1 MPVAEPAAFRVI
13 GVVEGFYG
21 RVWSEAEREAF
32 LAGLAPFGL
41 NTYLYAPKHEPAL
54 GAALLEPLDKGA
66 SQRLHGLH
74 HACEAQGIRLW
85 AGLHLEPP
93 FDPAL
98 AAHRAAL
105 ARKALQLGRL
115 GVTGFAVLFDDLPV
129 AAAAAAPG
137 TGDPVRGSLAAAQAH
152 AFRALQRSVG
162 GRVPGLQWAVCPG
175 RYTLDPALER
185 QVGAF
190 EPGYLA
196 RLHAALPADVPW
208 LWTGPQVVPATV
220 TGADAQAYLAAAGIA
235 PGARPLWLWDNYPV
249 NDGVLRGKLRLA
261 PLAGRAADLPAHVQ
275 GYLFNPLLQPH
286 LGVLPGATCLA
297 YANDPAGYR
306 PAPAWQAALHET
318 LPPALHEAITE
329 LAALTSP
336 AEATG
341 GAGGASGLA
350 VGGVTG
356 NLPAR
361 LAHAWDS
368 LARGEPIEPYLVID
382 FRRVMTQ
389 LQQQLPAPLREEAM
403 PWMGRL
409 WRALRLVE
417 TSAAG
422 APQEVLAPLRAEFAE
437 WREEAPRPEV
447 LGPWFP

>member
-1 MPVAEPAAFRVI
+1 MAEPAAFGVI

-32 LAGLAPFGL
+32 LAGIGGFGL
-41 NTYLYAPKHEPAL
+41 NTYLYAPKHEAAL
-54 GAALLEPLDKGA
+54 GPALLEPLDKAA
-66 SQRLHGLH
+66 SQRVHRLH
-74 HACEAQGIRLW
+74 HACEERGIRLW

-93 FDPAL
+93 FDAAL
-98 AAHRAAL
+98 PAHRAAL
-105 ARKALQLGRL
+105 ARKALQLSRI
-115 GVTGFAVLFDDLPV
+115 GVTGFAVLFDDLPSAGT
-129 AAAAAAPG
+129 AAAG
-137 TGDPVRGSLAAAQAH
+137 TEDGGRGSLAAAQTH
-152 AFRALQRSVG
+152 AFRALQRSLG
-162 GRVPGLQWAVCPG
+162 GRVPGLHWAVCPG

-196 RLHAALPADVPW
+196 RLHTGLPPGVPW

-220 TGADAQAYLAAAGIA
+220 TGEDAQAYLAAAGIA
-235 PGARPLWLWDNYPV
+235 PGERPLWLWDNYPV

-261 PLAGRAADLPAHVQ
+261 PLTGRAPDLPQHVQ

-297 YANDPAGYR
+297 YASDPAGYR
-306 PAPAWQAALHET
+306 PAPAWQAALHEA
-318 LPPALHEAITE
+318 LPPPLHEAFTE
-329 LAALTSP
+329 LAALTNP
-336 AEATG
+336 ADAAG
-341 GAGGASGLA
+341 GAGGSGLA
-350 VGGVTG
+350 ASLAVSGVTG

-382 FRRVMTQ
+382 FRRVMAQ

-422 APQEVLAPLRAEFAE
+422 APQEVLAPLRAEYAE
-437 WREEAPRPEV
+437 WREDAPLPEV